1 MKLLSAFSFAQRAL
15 RISANPL
22 CPPRPKKS
30 PIPKNFLTLLTHP
43 KTAFQQRKMDI
54 QINEVELL
62 KRLKQ
67 SDERAFYQ
75 LFRGYYKY
83 LVVIAYQYIKDD
95 HLSKDFGQEVCMDLW
110 RLREEINIDF
120 SLKYFLRRAVI
131 NRCLATGKKNSRMSY
146 KEDAGSDL
154 ATAFNETE
162 EAFQMKELN
171 EILEEAYAQ
180 LPERCRLIF
189 KMSRQE
195 NLSHK
200 EIAAKLDI
208 STKTIENQITKALKI
223 IREALKKYGV
233 VGFFL

>member
-1 MKLLSAFSFAQRAL
+1 
-15 RISANPL
+15 
-22 CPPRPKKS
+22 
-30 PIPKNFLTLLTHP
+30 
-43 KTAFQQRKMDI
+43 MDI
-54 QINEVELL
+54 QTNEVELL
-62 KRLKQ
+62 NQLKAG
-67 SDERAFYQ
+67 DERAFDQ

-95 HLSKDFGQEVCMDLW
+95 HISKDLVQEVFMDLW
-110 RLREEINIDF
+110 KRREVIDIDF

-131 NRCLATGKKNSRMSY
+131 NKCLATAKKNSRMSF
-146 KEDAGSDL
+146 KEDAGSEL
-154 ATAFNETE
+154 STSFNEAE
-162 EAFQMKELN
+162 KAFQMKELN

-223 IREALKKYGV
+223 VREALKKYGV
-233 VGFFL
+233 VGFFLLITLLR